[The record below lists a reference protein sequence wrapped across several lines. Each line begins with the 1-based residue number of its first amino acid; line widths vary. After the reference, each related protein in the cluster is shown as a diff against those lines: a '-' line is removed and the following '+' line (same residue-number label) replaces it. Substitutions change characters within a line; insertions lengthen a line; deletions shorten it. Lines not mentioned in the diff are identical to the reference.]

1 MQDYNLNVPHLF
13 NLLLCEV
20 VVCSGELG
28 GGKISTAVKE
38 NFDSKLSGSFMLLV
52 YFKCKVLNMMN
63 NVHFEKFRSWKF

>member
-1 MQDYNLNVPHLF
+1 M
-13 NLLLCEV
+13 
-20 VVCSGELG
+20 CSGELG

-38 NFDSKLSGSFMLLV
+38 NFDSKLSRSFMLLV